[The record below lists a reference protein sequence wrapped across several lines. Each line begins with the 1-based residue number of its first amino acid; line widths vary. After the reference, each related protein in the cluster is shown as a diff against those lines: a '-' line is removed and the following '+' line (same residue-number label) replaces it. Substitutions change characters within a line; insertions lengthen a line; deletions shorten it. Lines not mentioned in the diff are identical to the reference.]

1 MGRLIFTLSVLF
13 LVRLLPA
20 RPIDSKAAK
29 DLPALQE
36 IIVQIQGNRSLSAV
50 QIADLT
56 TKLQADEPV
65 IVALA
70 AWALSHSNA
79 PRDQTIQQ
87 LEKIEPKTYG
97 VSTAFVKMA
106 RARLDDKDPAK
117 FALRLKEL
125 TKNENPYLQVEA
137 AKELSS
143 TDPSAAKPI
152 LEKVAGDSANPARN
166 EARRALKSIDATKQ
180 VPPPDPIEDD
190 AYEALLAIFRE
201 AAPLAKHALFGEMP
215 QGDTSPPFTPAIAR
229 LRLQW
234 ALTPDAPPEPLE
246 IRWIAADVAGVEKNH
261 VIATAKSEPDKNEGE
276 FTLKKPTAGFPPG
289 QYRIEIWQSGKM
301 ISSEEFQIKPD

>member
-1 MGRLIFTLSVLF
+1 CSSSHVPTKPQHEHAV
-13 LVRLLPA
+13 PA
-20 RPIDSKAAK
+20 
-29 DLPALQE
+29 
-36 IIVQIQGNRSLSAV
+36 
-50 QIADLT
+50 
-56 TKLQADEPV
+56 
-65 IVALA
+65 ALA
-70 AWALSHSNA
+70 AWPLSRSHA

-166 EARRALKSIDATKQ
+166 EARRALKSIDATTQ

-201 AAPLAKHALFGEMP
+201 AAHLVRHASFG
-215 QGDTSPPFTPAIAR
+215 
-229 LRLQW
+229 
-234 ALTPDAPPEPLE
+234 
-246 IRWIAADVAGVEKNH
+246 
-261 VIATAKSEPDKNEGE
+261 
-276 FTLKKPTAGFPPG
+276 
-289 QYRIEIWQSGKM
+289 
-301 ISSEEFQIKPD
+301 